1 MLMRAGFPIPITPGI
16 ITELRS
22 ISQLSLGNPGAI
34 AAQSGVVFERR
45 PRDRIMAMTKPRKP
59 PKLINGVGHPAADFL
74 DHEVVDLAYLLITGS
89 EARQYPEHRCWKSE
103 SRWLKSSL
111 LASPIY

>member
-1 MLMRAGFPIPITPGI
+1 M
-16 ITELRS
+16 
-22 ISQLSLGNPGAI
+22 
-34 AAQSGVVFERR
+34 
-45 PRDRIMAMTKPRKP
+45 
-59 PKLINGVGHPAADFL
+59 NGVGHPAADFL